1 MTNRLVA
8 HRLAG
13 TVSED
18 VVYDE
23 KTGLTK
29 VTVAAKEYNT
39 MTVGESVIAANKKEQ
54 TEEEKKAEADKKAAD
69 DKAAEDKK
77 AADEAAAAGGG
88 GD

>member
-18 VVYDE
+18 VKYEE
-23 KTGLTK
+23 KSGLTT

-39 MTVGESVIAANKKEQ
+39 MTVGESVIAANKKEP

-69 DKAAEDKK
+69 EKAAADKK
-77 AADEAAAAGGG
+77 AADEAAGGG